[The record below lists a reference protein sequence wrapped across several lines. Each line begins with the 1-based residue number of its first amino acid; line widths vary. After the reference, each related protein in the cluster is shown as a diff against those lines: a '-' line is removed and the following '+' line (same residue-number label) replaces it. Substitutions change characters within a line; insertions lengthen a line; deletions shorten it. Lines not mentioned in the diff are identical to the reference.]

1 MTPGARVAAAAAV
14 LDDWLAG
21 EERLERL
28 LRRWGQGAR
37 YAGSKDR
44 RAVADIAYD
53 CLRRRRSYL
62 WRAGGAESG
71 RALTIGRALAAGEP
85 LDAIFTGDG
94 HAPPP
99 LSEAERAAT
108 RPGVEGAPAAVRADC
123 PDWLEAPL
131 RAALGDAFEAALAT
145 LCERAPVDLRVNRL
159 KASRVEALA
168 ALGGGAPPLV
178 GKAVEG
184 AEDAIRLDPGARATA
199 STAYRDGLVELQDA
213 ASQAGAAF
221 ADPRPGETVLDFC
234 AGGGGKA
241 LALASLMGGDGRIVA
256 HDAAPERMKD
266 LPGRAARAGARIEIA
281 DRAEVSAFRGV
292 CDLVFVDAPCSG
304 SGTWRRDPEAKWRL
318 SPARLDAL
326 VEAQREAVSEAI
338 GYVRPGGRLVY
349 ATCSVLAEENRR
361 QAKWIEAETGLR
373 LDEERAWLPGAPGDG
388 FFAARFVKA

>member
-85 LDAIFTGDG
+85 LDVIFTGDG

-99 LSEAERAAT
+99 LSEGERAAT
-108 RPGVEGAPAAVRADC
+108 RPGLEDAPEAVRADC
-123 PDWLEAPL
+123 PDWLEPPL
-131 RAALGDAFEAALAT
+131 RAALGDAFEAAMAT
-145 LCERAPVDLRVNRL
+145 LSERAPVDLRVNRL
-159 KASRVEALA
+159 KASRAEALA
-168 ALGGGAPPLV
+168 ALAAGAPSLV
-178 GKAVEG
+178 GETVAG

-199 STAYRDGLVELQDA
+199 SAAYRDGLVELQDA

-221 ADPRPGETVLDFC
+221 AAPRPGETVLDFC

-241 LALASLMGGDGRIVA
+241 LALASLMGGAGRIVA

-266 LPGRAARAGARIEIA
+266 LPGRAARAGARVEIA
-281 DRAEVSAFRGV
+281 GRDGLGALRGA

-318 SPARLDAL
+318 TPARLDAL
-326 VEAQREAVSEAI
+326 IEAQREAVSEAI
-338 GYVRPGGRLVY
+338 GCLRPGGRLVY

-361 QAKWIEAETGLR
+361 QAAWIEAETRLR
-373 LDEERAWLPGAPGDG
+373 LDEERAWVPGAPGDG